1 MWPGAGYAEGR
12 AEALRYRIIR
22 RVSSWP
28 DVSCLIVVVLA
39 AASALH
45 VSASVPL
52 GVYAVVDKVVL
63 APADTDP
70 QRVQIWGTF
79 ALWDGKPGLG
89 YRAPERGYLYYSCPK
104 EQVGICRNEWAD
116 LKSMAGMGQMIGF
129 GSRSLAPGRVRAAGE
144 PVSAPDVYP
153 IQFGVVQ
160 MGSSPRGA
168 IFDQLKAFARV
179 R

>member
-1 MWPGAGYAEGR
+1 MAR
-12 AEALRYRIIR
+12 HLI
-22 RVSSWP
+22 
-28 DVSCLIVVVLA
+28 LIVVLLSA
-39 AASALH
+39 AAVMH

-52 GVYAVVDKVVL
+52 GVYAVVDKVVME
-63 APADTDP
+63 PADTEP

-89 YRAPERGYLYYSCPK
+89 YRAPERGYLYYGCSR
-104 EQVGICRNEWAD
+104 EQIGICRNEWAD
-116 LKSMAGMGQMIGF
+116 LKSMAGTGRMIGF
-129 GSRSLAPGRVRAAGE
+129 GSRSLAAGRVRASGE
-144 PVSAPDVYP
+144 QASAPEVYP

-168 IFDQLKAFARV
+168 IFDQLKALARA